1 MEKRKEKTPGQR
13 ERSIAPATSLTYALR
28 GYKVVIESQQD
39 AKLLQT
45 ARGVWGKQRLRGGE
59 YGSQI
64 SSTQYM
70 NKNATRRPSIAVEWA
85 LKGYIHRP

>member
-1 MEKRKEKTPGQR
+1 MGIKLSLSAGKMLDCKGNGGKKKKPLAKGKA
-13 ERSIAPATSLTYALR
+13 SIASAASLTYALH

-59 YGSQI
+59 YGSQN
-64 SSTQYM
+64 Q
-70 NKNATRRPSIAVEWA
+70 
-85 LKGYIHRP
+85 